1 MRVFR
6 FAAIAVA
13 ALLSMAAGKPNWTA
27 TVTVNEDG
35 THVLGNPDAAVKLT
49 EFVSYTCPH
58 CAHFEQQSDAPMR
71 LAYVMP
77 GKLSIKVQHL
87 VRDPV
92 DLTVAMLTN
101 CGDPNGFFERHHTFL
116 YDQHKWLTKMGDT
129 TEEQRKRWTVGEMPA
144 RLQAIAGDFD
154 FYAIMAHRGY
164 SRSAV
169 NRCLSDK
176 AMAQRIIAQ
185 TQDAAKLGVNATPS
199 FALDGALLAA
209 THDWESLNI
218 QLEAR
223 M

>member
-1 MRVFR
+1 MRVLR
-6 FAAIAVA
+6 IAAIAAA

-35 THVLGNPDAAVKLT
+35 THVLGNPEAAVKLT

-58 CAHFEQQSDAPMR
+58 CSSFEKQANAPMR

-77 GKLSIKVQHL
+77 GKLSIQVQHV

-92 DLTVAMLTN
+92 DLTVAMLAN
-101 CGDPNGFFERHHTFL
+101 CGDSGGFFERHHAFL
-116 YDQHKWLTKMGDT
+116 YDQDKWLTKMAST
-129 TEEQRKRWTVGEMPA
+129 TEEQRKRWMAGEMPA
-144 RLQAIAGDFD
+144 RLQAIASDFG
-154 FYAIMAHRGY
+154 FYATMAQRGY

-176 AMAQRIIAQ
+176 PMAERIVAQ
-185 TQDAAKLGVNATPS
+185 TEAAAKLGVNGTPS

-209 THDWESLNI
+209 THDWESLDV
-218 QLEAR
+218 QLKAR